1 MRHFNTIIEQSTPPA
16 TNAIWLSGGSMK
28 YFTNGKWTPVGES
41 EEVSWDDIKD
51 KPDNLATTDLATTTT
66 SGLMSQSDKSKLDSI
81 ANNANAYVLPAATT
95 KTRGGINATAPIA
108 DLASD
113 ADAATITTKLNSL
126 LAALRTAGVVS
137 V

>member
-16 TNAIWLSGGSMK
+16 TNAVWLSGGSMK

-66 SGLMSQSDKSKLDSI
+66 PGLMSQSDKSKLNSI
-81 ANNANAYVLPAATT
+81 ANNANAYVLPAATR
-95 KTRGGINATAPIA
+95 KTIGGVKAAAPVA
-108 DLASD
+108 DLASG
-113 ADAATITTKLNSL
+113 ADAAAITTKLNSL
-126 LAALRTAGVVS
+126 LAALRTAGIVS

>member
-1 MRHFNTIIEQSTPPA
+1 MRHFNTIIEQLTPPA

-41 EEVSWDDIKD
+41 EKVSWDDIKD
-51 KPDNLATTDLATTTT
+51 KPNNLATTDLATTTT
-66 SGLMSQSDKSKLDSI
+66 PGLMSQSDKSKLNGI
-81 ANNANAYVLPAATT
+81 ANGANNYSLPAATT
-95 KTRGGINATAPIA
+95 AAIGGVKKTAAIA